1 MTEQS
6 KLRRGIAV
14 ALTAAVLLPVEGYL
28 AVASSAVNTVSAMR
42 ASALLTNKDPQTTRG
57 IRGLPATTIAAAITA
72 KPIDQRLVNVAMIH
86 DVQIVGQQRIAPW
99 IHALGRLGWRDTPTL
114 QNRLYV
120 SAMRANVAEIL
131 DISDALLRRRQLMD
145 QIIPVLATV
154 ETDQTLRKDF
164 VRRLSGSL
172 NWRGPYLLATDAL
185 KTPAQLEARYEI
197 LRAIQR
203 NGAKLDRGEI
213 APNVGAL
220 DRAGRPDLGFALWKN
235 GRSDVAA
242 PLNDPSFT
250 EASANFQAGTDTV
263 PYQWQLKSGQGYSAS
278 AYVEHG
284 RGSLDIEW
292 NGRGVPIFAE
302 QRTSATPGR
311 YVLDVA
317 VSAENIADLSALNFS
332 LVCGGDV
339 TRFQSDPRNPK
350 RFATD
355 GVVACGYPVLQ
366 IAGDIQAAATPR
378 HIAIDRLVL
387 RRVGTA
393 NEGA

>member
-42 ASALLTNKDPQTTRG
+42 ASALLTNKDPQTMRG
-57 IRGLPATTIAAAITA
+57 IRGLPQGTVDAAIAA
-72 KPIDQRLVNVAMIH
+72 KPVDQRIVNVAMIR
-86 DVQIVGQQRIAPW
+86 DVQTAGASRIAPW
-99 IHALGRLGWRDTPTL
+99 IDAVTRLGWRDTPAL

-120 SAMRANVAEIL
+120 SATRANVADIL
-131 DISDALLRRRQLMD
+131 DVSDALLRRRQLMD

-154 ETDQTLRKDF
+154 ETDPSLRKDF
-164 VRRLSGSL
+164 VRRLSSKV
-172 NWRGPYLLATDAL
+172 NWGGLYLQSTGAL
-185 KTPAQLEARYEI
+185 KTPAQFQARYEVMMAMQQRG
-197 LRAIQR
+197 LR
-203 NGAKLDRGEI
+203 LDSGVLI
-213 APNVGAL
+213 PNVDAL
-220 DRAGRPDLGFALWKN
+220 DRADLPALAFELWKSRRP
-235 GRSDVAA
+235 GITS
-242 PLNDPSFT
+242 PLNDVSFVQAAT
-250 EASANFQAGTDTV
+250 NFQSGTDTV
-263 PYQWQLKSGQGYSAS
+263 PYEWQMKSGQGYNAS

-292 NGRGVPIFAE
+292 NGRGVPVFAE

-311 YVLDVA
+311 YALDVGT
-317 VSAENIADLSALNFS
+317 SAENVGDLSALNFT
-332 LVCGGDV
+332 LVCAEDATPLV
-339 TRFQSDPRNPK
+339 QDARNPK
-350 RFATD
+350 RFATS
-355 GVVACGYPVLQ
+355 GAVPCAYPVLR